1 MRSYTKFS
9 ALALASILG
18 LSLCQGL
25 ATYAEGEQVDQASL
39 EAATSIS
46 ISPVSKFLQLEAN
59 NVYEDV
65 FKVSNA
71 GSQPLKFE
79 VHVSPYAFTQEE
91 EGEDYKLG
99 FNRETAYTQMT
110 RWITFKDA
118 NGNYV
123 ANPKFTAEP
132 GASVEIAYRIST
144 PASIPAGGQYAV
156 LFAHTL
162 SDSNA
167 GGIKTE
173 ASPGLIIYGRSVGDT
188 ITSGE
193 IRDLKLSQ
201 SKEVVENQD
210 GKQVKV
216 EKNLV
221 NASAKV
227 KNTGNVD
234 FMAVGTLKV
243 EGIFGRSY
251 YETPTTKG
259 RVSIIPDTE
268 LAVSDTW
275 DETPYFGIFKATWTV
290 TAAGQTEEISQVI
303 FLLPLPILVLMLLL
317 LTIVIV
323 WIIIMVRKRKERR
336 SKFAVQKGKCE
347 KTLYKT
353 KINIKHKQ
361 ECRV

>member
-1 MRSYTKFS
+1 MRSYSKITALAIATVLGFS
-9 ALALASILG
+9 AF
-18 LSLCQGL
+18 QGIN
-25 ATYAEGEQVDQASL
+25 AFAEGEEQQVDQASL

-59 NVYEDV
+59 KQYEDS

-91 EGEDYKLG
+91 GGEDYKLG

-118 NGNYV
+118 NGNFV
-123 ANPKFTAEP
+123 ANPKFTADP
-132 GASVEIAYRIST
+132 GASVEITYRIST

-188 ITSGE
+188 ITTGE
-193 IRDLKLSQ
+193 MRDLKLSQ
-201 SKEVVENQD
+201 SKTVYENKD
-210 GKQVKV
+210 GKQV
-216 EKNLV
+216 ETNKNLI
-221 NASAKV
+221 NATAKV

-251 YETPTTKG
+251 YETPSTKG
-259 RVSIIPDTE
+259 RVSIIPETE
-268 LAVSDTW
+268 LSVSDTW

-290 TAAGQTEEISQVI
+290 TAAGQTETISQVI
-303 FLLPLPILVLMLLL
+303 FLLPLPVIVIALLL
-317 LTIVIV
+317 LTIIIV
-323 WIIIMVRKRKERR
+323 WVTIVIRKRKERR
-336 SKFAVQKGKCE
+336 SKFAV
-347 KTLYKT
+347 
-353 KINIKHKQ
+353 
-361 ECRV
+361 